1 MTRSTLL
8 ISGALVLGLLTPVA
22 AQDWDEFIS
31 PEERF
36 SCNFPGKPTITETT
50 WTSQFGAILPA
61 RIYSGTQGSGKYSV
75 TVVDYNPIERLLS
88 ERSMSCPAGAE
99 TCQGIHDWGL
109 GYWKNDVR
117 GAVVFAASKFL
128 QRDARIVSVMAN
140 FADLVSGQEIQLT
153 NNADQSR
160 TFVSIYMHDS
170 RLIVLEA
177 TVPKGSAPATLF
189 QTSFTWV
196 DKDGNGIRYQT
207 MYNNEFHGLRQ
218 YPVPPHNTGVGGAQ

>member
-1 MTRSTLL
+1 MKRSTSLVSAAL
-8 ISGALVLGLLTPVA
+8 IVGLLAPVA

-61 RIYSGTQGSGKYSV
+61 RIYSGTQGSGKYTV

-88 ERSMSCPAGAE
+88 ERSMSCPAGTE

-128 QRDARIVSVMAN
+128 QRDAKIVSVMAN

-170 RLIVLEA
+170 RLIILEA
-177 TVPKGSAPATLF
+177 TVPKNYPPPTIF
-189 QTSFTWV
+189 QQSLSWLD
-196 DKDGNGIRYQT
+196 DKGTRIRYNNIN
-207 MYNNEFHGLRQ
+207 YND
-218 YPVPPHNTGVGGAQ
+218 PDVAPPRIRGR